1 MEIQTQKS
9 DEAEKKLNLTYYGG
23 SDLYSDGAV
32 EDRLLEIAKTHSEEQ
47 LNEVIAKTKDWS
59 VLYHFSHIRRNIV
72 SWMPI
77 EKDAE
82 VLEVGSG
89 CGAITGA
96 LAAMAKKVTCIDLSK
111 KRSLIN
117 AYRNNDYDNFE
128 IFVGNFKDI
137 QKELPKQYDYI
148 TLIGVFEY
156 GEAYIGGEHPYEDF
170 LKILKKLLKP
180 SGKLIIAIE
189 NRWGLK
195 YFAGCREDHF
205 GTFYEG
211 INGYPESSGVK
222 TFVRSELEAMFA
234 KCGFK
239 EWQFYYPYPDYK
251 LPYVIYSDDYLPRP
265 GDLRQ
270 NYGNY
275 DRDRIVV
282 FNEDRVFDDVCREGL
297 FPQFSNSYLVEL
309 SGE

>member
-1 MEIQTQKS
+1 MEIL
-9 DEAEKKLNLTYYGG
+9 AEKSAAAEERLNLTYYGG

-77 EKDAE
+77 EKEAE

-117 AYRNNDYDNFE
+117 AYRNSGYDNFE
-128 IFVGNFKDI
+128 ILVGNFKDI
-137 QKELPKQYDYI
+137 QKELKKQYDYI

-156 GEAYIGGEHPYEDF
+156 GEAYMGGERPYEDF
-170 LKILKKLLKP
+170 LRILKRLLKP

-265 GDLRQ
+265 GELRQ